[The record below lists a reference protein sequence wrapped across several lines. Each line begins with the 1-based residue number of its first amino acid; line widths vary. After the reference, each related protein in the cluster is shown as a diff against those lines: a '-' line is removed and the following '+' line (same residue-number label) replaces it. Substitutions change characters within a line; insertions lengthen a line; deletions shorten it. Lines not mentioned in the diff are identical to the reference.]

1 MQHEKKNFVYLH
13 RSSQTNGTGIS
24 VRNSQSDGHF
34 LCSKRCEI
42 YTAVCEPCAM
52 VVMALAVPFEDLS
65 GRKHHTAF
73 SFVVHRSNFKQMK
86 HTNKTAWRD
95 TQSITFKADWLDFTE
110 HLSNA
115 QVGRL
120 LRCVARYERGDINP
134 AHVAELRK
142 DAAVGVA
149 YNFITDQMERRARL

>member
-1 MQHEKKNFVYLH
+1 
-13 RSSQTNGTGIS
+13 
-24 VRNSQSDGHF
+24 
-34 LCSKRCEI
+34 
-42 YTAVCEPCAM
+42 M

-134 AHVAELRK
+134 QHVAELRK

-149 YNFITDQMERRARL
+149 YNFITDQMERRRL

>member
-1 MQHEKKNFVYLH
+1 MQHEKKNFVYLQRQSKSNAGNTSAMQSVAGFYFAH
-13 RSSQTNGTGIS
+13 GVAYMPEARQPLGESIMGYPSAFEWIDRGLDGTPLFS
-24 VRNSQSDGHF
+24 CLNVKNSN
-34 LCSKRCEI
+34 K
-42 YTAVCEPCAM
+42 M
-52 VVMALAVPFEDLS
+52 
-65 GRKHHTAF
+65 
-73 SFVVHRSNFKQMK
+73 NKQ
-86 HTNKTAWRD
+86 NKTEGK
-95 TQSITFKADWLDFTE
+95 TSQSITFKADWLDFTE

-149 YNFITDQMERRARL
+149 YNFITSQMERRAR